1 MGKKTLQLRQTAEPL
16 DVVETAKC
24 RGHVEFGDVD
34 RGGEVKILL
43 QLIKG
48 KQRLSVRETRS

>member
-34 RGGEVKILL
+34 TGGEVKNLAAAYKR
-43 QLIKG
+43 QAAA
-48 KQRLSVRETRS
+48 